1 MRSDR
6 SVTGSVR
13 SRWGLAFCPAARRSA
28 RLLTLMRPA
37 SCLFLGTAAI
47 VARGIGSL
55 PRRVGKVGDRVRALA
70 SGLAEAMQSVASLE
84 HKP

>member
-1 MRSDR
+1 
-6 SVTGSVR
+6 
-13 SRWGLAFCPAARRSA
+13 
-28 RLLTLMRPA
+28 MRPA
-37 SCLFLGTAAI
+37 SRLFLGTAAL

-55 PRRVGKVGDRVRALA
+55 PRRVGQVGDRVRALA